1 VILGDASPQHD
12 WLLKAVDRRLRE
24 DLAKLQVSINAE
36 QSRGVDLGQGESCSC
51 LGFDVRR
58 IRSRQGAWR
67 AWYPP
72 RLRKRTALVRKR
84 KESFRRYQSQPI
96 DRVMQLINPILRGW
110 GRYFAVGEASRC
122 FGFVKDGVEKKVR
135 RHLMR
140 ARNRKGF
147 GWKRWSRQWLYQRL
161 GLCNNYRVQRPRLK
175 ALPAREV
182 S

>member
-1 VILGDASPQHD
+1 
-12 WLLKAVDRRLRE
+12 
-24 DLAKLQVSINAE
+24 
-36 QSRGVDLGQGESCSC
+36 
-51 LGFDVRR
+51 
-58 IRSRQGAWR
+58 
-67 AWYPP
+67 
-72 RLRKRTALVRKR
+72 
-84 KESFRRYQSQPI
+84 
-96 DRVMQLINPILRGW
+96 MQLINPILRGW

-161 GLCNNYRVQRPRLK
+161 GLCNNYRGQRPRLK